1 MGPRTHLEDRLDERD
16 QVILPRQVFHVLV
29 ETPCPYLA
37 DRYERKLLTELKAP
51 EAVETYSLLSRA
63 GFRRSHNY
71 AYRPACSGCAACVPV
86 RVRARDFTPSPSL
99 KRVAAANRD
108 LLAAE
113 RRPVA
118 TPEQYRLFDRYIDIR
133 HGDGEMAGMGYGDYR
148 AMIEESCLDTT
159 LTELRDAD
167 GGLVAVCLTDWL
179 EDGPSA
185 VYSFFD
191 PAQGQRSLGTFCVLW
206 LIEEARR
213 RDLPHVYLG
222 YWIAQSGKMAYKA
235 RFRPLEGLGVDG
247 WRVLAP

>member
-1 MGPRTHLEDRLDERD
+1 MGPRTQLETRLDERD

-37 DRYERKLLTELKAP
+37 GRHERKLLTELKP
-51 EAVETYSLLSRA
+51 PGSVESYSLLSRA

-71 AYRPACSGCAACVPV
+71 AYRPACSGCTACVPV
-86 RVRARDFTPSPSL
+86 RVRVGDFAASPSL
-99 KRVAAANRD
+99 KRVAAVNRD
-108 LLAAE
+108 LAAVE

-118 TPEQYRLFDRYIDIR
+118 SPEQYRLFDRYIDIR
-133 HGDGEMAGMGYGDYR
+133 HGDGEMAGMGYADYR

-159 LTELRDAD
+159 LTEWRNSDD
-167 GGLVAVCLTDWL
+167 GLVAVCLTDWL

-191 PAQGQRSLGTFCVLW
+191 PAQGQRSLGTYCVLW

-235 RFRPLEGLGVDG
+235 RFRPLEGLGVEG
-247 WRVLAP
+247 WRDLEP